1 MSSAVRLRIK
11 SAFTNPPS
19 VPSSSDVRSLRS
31 FLSERASSDV
41 RSLRL
46 ASASVVVVVVE
57 ARFCVHSYLFL
68 DFVCPIYMYKQY
80 EKMPYIFNRN
90 FLLGDEH
97 DE

>member
-1 MSSAVRLRIK
+1 MSSAVRLRTK

-19 VPSSSDVRSLRS
+19 SEVSLRS

-46 ASASVVVVVVE
+46 ASASVVVVVDD

-68 DFVCPIYMYKQY
+68 DSVCPIYMYKQCG
-80 EKMPYIFNRN
+80 KMPYIFNRN